1 MQEVGFIMNLEPE
14 ELYKQRKERIET
26 TINLK
31 VPDRVPV
38 IFSENEFAWGFAN
51 ITQLEFMTENE
62 KMMMAYEKLFN
73 TFQQDAAFFQPT
85 LFDPLF
91 TVIPSPCMIKIPGK
105 DLPENSPFQL
115 VESEIMTEDDYKYAS
130 KRGYFRTLVK
140 LLPKLRPE
148 IPDVQNIF
156 TERITQSVEDMRGSS
171 SNKKRFREWG
181 IPFWIGGDMESPFSL
196 LCLMRSYEKF
206 CLDMY
211 RRRNIVKLTVDKFIP
226 EIVRMAIGGVK
237 ASGIPRAQIGLHRES
252 SSTFSLKIFEEIA
265 LPMIK
270 KIVELISKENVMTI
284 LHCDGDWSPNL
295 EYLTELP
302 KGKCIL
308 DLDDSTDIFKA
319 KEILGDRMC
328 ITGNLHEPMFAFSTP
343 QKVEEYCKKLIDIVG
358 EGGGFILK
366 GEPPRESKLENIKA
380 MVNTA
385 MTYGIYK
392 S

>member
-1 MQEVGFIMNLEPE
+1 MNFEPE
-14 ELYKQRKERIET
+14 ELYKQRKERIVAT
-26 TINLK
+26 TNLK

-38 IFSENEFAWGFAN
+38 IFSENEFAWNFAN
-51 ITQLEFMTENE
+51 ITQLEFMTDNN
-62 KMMMAYEKLFN
+62 KMMMAYEKLFK
-73 TFQQDAAFFQPT
+73 TFQQDAAFFSPI

-91 TVIPSPCMIKIPGK
+91 TVIPEPCIIKIPGK
-105 DLPENSPFQL
+105 DLPKESPFQL
-115 VESEIMTEDDYKYAS
+115 VESEIMTESDYKFAS
-130 KRGYFRTLVK
+130 RKGYFRTLVK
-140 LLPKLRPE
+140 LLPKLRPN

-156 TERITQSVEDMRGSS
+156 TERITQTVEDMRGSS
-171 SNKKRFREWG
+171 PNQERFREWG
-181 IPFWIGGDMESPFSL
+181 IPLWEGGGMESPFSL

-211 RRRNIVKLTVDKFIP
+211 RHRDIVKQTIEKFIP
-226 EIVRMAIGGVK
+226 EIVKMALGGVK
-237 ASGIPRAQIGLHRES
+237 ASGVPRAQIGLHRES

-270 KIVELISKENVMTI
+270 KIVDQISKENVMTI
-284 LHCDGDWSPNL
+284 LHCDGEWTPNL

-302 KGKCIL
+302 KGTCIL

-328 ITGNLHEPMFAFSTP
+328 IAGNLHEPMFAFSTP

-358 EGGGFILK
+358 EGGGFVLK
-366 GEPPRESKLENIKA
+366 GEPPSEAKFENIMA

-385 MTYGIYK
+385 KKYGVY
-392 S
+392 

>member
-1 MQEVGFIMNLEPE
+1 MQKVGINMNIEPE
-14 ELYKQRKERIET
+14 ELYRRRKERIEAT
-26 TINLK
+26 TNLK

-51 ITQLEFMTENE
+51 ISQLEFMTDNE
-62 KMMMAYEKLFN
+62 KMMMAYEKLFK
-73 TFQQDAAFFQPT
+73 TFQQDAAYFEPT

-91 TVIPSPCMIKIPGK
+91 TVITEPCIIKMPGK
-105 DLPENSPFQL
+105 DLPEDSPFQL
-115 VESEIMTEDDYKYAS
+115 VESEIMTVDDYKYAS
-130 KRGYFRTLVK
+130 RKGYFRTLVK

-156 TERITQSVEDMRGSS
+156 TERITRTIEDMRESS
-171 SNKKRFREWG
+171 LNRQRVREWG
-181 IPFWIGGDMESPFSL
+181 MPFWEGGGMESPFSL

-206 CLDMY
+206 CLDIY
-211 RRRNIVKLTVDKFIP
+211 RRRDIVKQTVEKFIP
-226 EIVRMAIGGVK
+226 EIVRISLGGVK
-237 ASGIPRAQIGLHRES
+237 ASGVPRSHLGLHRES

-270 KIVELISKENVMTI
+270 KIVDQISKENVLTI
-284 LHCDGDWSPNL
+284 LHCDGDWTPNL
-295 EYLTELP
+295 EYLIELP

-328 ITGNLHEPMFAFSTP
+328 IAGNLHEPMFAFSTP

-358 EGGGFILK
+358 EGGGFVLK
-366 GEPPRESKLENIKA
+366 GEPPRESKFENIRA

-385 MTYGIYK
+385 KNYGIYR

>member
-1 MQEVGFIMNLEPE
+1 MNIEPE
-14 ELYKQRKERIET
+14 ELYKERKERIEAT
-26 TINLK
+26 TNLK

-62 KMMMAYEKLFN
+62 KMMMAYEKLYK
-73 TFQQDAAFFQPT
+73 TFQLDAAYFQPS

-91 TVIPSPCMIKIPGK
+91 NVIPSPCIIKLPGK
-105 DLPENSPFQL
+105 DLPIDSPFQL
-115 VESEIMTEDDYKYAS
+115 VESEIMTENDYKYAS
-130 KRGYFRTLVK
+130 SNGYFRTLVR

-156 TERITQSVEDMRGSS
+156 TKQITQTVEDLRDSS
-171 SNKKRFREWG
+171 SNMKRFREWG
-181 IPFWIGGDMESPFSL
+181 IPFWIGGGMESPFSL

-211 RRRNIVKLTVDKFIP
+211 RRRDIVKQTVNKFVP
-226 EIVRMAIGGVK
+226 GIVRMAIGGVK
-237 ASGIPRAQIGLHRES
+237 ASGVPRAQIGLHRES

-270 KIVELISKENVMTI
+270 KIVELISKENIKTI
-284 LHCDGDWSPNL
+284 LHCDGDWTPNL

-319 KEILGDRMC
+319 KEILGDRVC
-328 ITGNLHEPMFAFSTP
+328 IAGNLHESLFAFSNP

-358 EGGGFILK
+358 EGGGFVLK
-366 GEPPRESKLENIKA
+366 GEPPRESKIENIKA

-385 MTYGIYK
+385 KTYGIYK

>member
-1 MQEVGFIMNLEPE
+1 M
-14 ELYKQRKERIET
+14 ERIEAT
-26 TINLK
+26 TNLK

-38 IFSENEFAWGFAN
+38 IFSENEFAWSFAN
-51 ITQLEFMTENE
+51 ISQLEFMTEND
-62 KMMMAYEKLFN
+62 KMMMAYEKLFK
-73 TFQQDAAFFQPT
+73 TFQQDAAYFGPS

-91 TVIPSPCMIKIPGK
+91 NVIPSPCIIKMPGK
-105 DLPENSPFQL
+105 DLPEDSPFQL
-115 VESEIMTEDDYKYAS
+115 VETEIMTEDDYNFAS
-130 KRGYFRTLVK
+130 KKGYFRTLVK

-156 TERITQSVEDMRGSS
+156 TEKIARSVEDMKGSS
-171 SNKKRFREWG
+171 SNPKKFIEWG
-181 IPFWIGGDMESPFSL
+181 FPFWGGGGMESPFSL

-211 RRRNIVKLTVDKFIP
+211 RRRDIVKQTVDKFIP
-226 EIVRMAIGGVK
+226 EIVRMALGGVK
-237 ASGIPRAQIGLHRES
+237 ASGVPRAQIGLHRES

-265 LPMIK
+265 FPMIK
-270 KIVELISKENVMTI
+270 KIVALISKEDVMTI
-284 LHCDGDWSPNL
+284 LHCDGDWTPNL

-328 ITGNLHEPMFAFSTP
+328 IAGNLHEPLFAFSTP

-358 EGGGFILK
+358 EGGGFVLK
-366 GEPPRESKLENIKA
+366 GEPPREAKLENIMA

-385 MTYGIYK
+385 KNYGVY
-392 S
+392 

>member
-14 ELYKQRKERIET
+14 ELYKQRKERIEAT
-26 TINLK
+26 TNLK

-51 ITQLEFMTENE
+51 ITQLEFMTDNE
-62 KMMMAYEKLFN
+62 KMMMAYEKLFK
-73 TFQQDAAFFQPT
+73 TFQQDAAYFEPY

-91 TVIPSPCMIKIPGK
+91 TVIYQPCIIKIPGK
-105 DLPENSPFQL
+105 DLPEDSPFQL
-115 VESEIMTEDDYKYAS
+115 VESEIMTEDDYKFAS
-130 KRGYFRTLVK
+130 RKGYFRTLVK

-156 TERITQSVEDMRGSS
+156 TERITPTVENMRASS
-171 SNKKRFREWG
+171 SNQKRFREWG
-181 IPFWIGGDMESPFSL
+181 IPFWYGGGMESPFSL

-211 RRRNIVKLTVDKFIP
+211 RRRDIVKQTVDKFIP
-226 EIVRMAIGGVK
+226 DIVRMCLGGVK
-237 ASGIPRAQIGLHRES
+237 ASGVPRALIGLHRES
-252 SSTFSLKIFEEIA
+252 SSTFSLKIFEEIS

-270 KIVELISKENVMTI
+270 KIVELLSKENVMTI
-284 LHCDGDWSPNL
+284 LHCDGDWTPNL

-328 ITGNLHEPMFAFSTP
+328 IAGNLHEPLFAFSTP

-358 EGGGFILK
+358 EGGGFVLK
-366 GEPPRESKLENIKA
+366 GEPPRESKMENIRA
-380 MVNTA
+380 MVDTA
-385 MTYGIYK
+385 KNYGVYK